1 MGSFAPGIIIL
12 GVKCNSVGIVL
23 WNRNLKFMQKI
34 KGLPENDFSTQ
45 YIDIDCQNLSYILWE
60 ANILRQPFWE

>member
-1 MGSFAPGIIIL
+1 MGSFAPGIITL
-12 GVKCNSVGIVL
+12 SVKCNSVGIVL
-23 WNRNLKFMQKI
+23 WNMNLKFMQKI
-34 KGLPENDFSTQ
+34 IGLPENDFSTQ